1 MASRPLKAALT
12 LAAAAAFSLSAVPA
26 QAADPDPSVWTDL
39 TDTYTATGEYAYAPL
54 AVADG
59 FTPLACVPGVGYR
72 YVNTDNVGE
81 TEAEEPA
88 ALLYDDGP
96 NGRRLIGVEWIVPA
110 GAGVTRPTL
119 FGQEF
124 QGPETLPT
132 PLVSSYTLRAW
143 IYRTNPSGLF
153 SPTHPDVT
161 CAPASAPSTSSE
173 PDWLADL
180 DWTDLV
186 T

>member
-1 MASRPLKAALT
+1 MAPRPLKAALT

-26 QAADPDPSVWTDL
+26 QAADPAPTVWTDL
-39 TDTYTATGEYAYAPL
+39 TPTYTATGAYGYAPL

-59 FTPLACVPGVGYR
+59 FVPMSCVPGMGYH
-72 YVNTDNVGE
+72 YVNADNVGE
-81 TEAEEPA
+81 TDPERPA

-96 NGRRLIGVEWIVPA
+96 HGRRLLGVEWIVPA
-110 GAGVTRPTL
+110 GSGVTRPTL

-124 QGPETLPT
+124 QGPADVPG
-132 PLVSSYTLRAW
+132 VGSSYTLHAW

-153 SPTHPDVT
+153 KPTDPDVT
-161 CAPASAPSTSSE
+161 CAPASAPSTAPE
-173 PDWLADL
+173 PDLLAGI
-180 DWTDLV
+180 DWTALV